1 MRVGGMSQSGTSLQ
15 AAQIL
20 SIWLAQVSN
29 RRSIWQSGYK
39 SHLSMDLSPCQW
51 TFIALNPLLST
62 EGKHLTAWLY
72 VSGKL
77 ISLTKFEEGST
88 SLFNCLFLSSSGN
101 MLGDEDWQNSLSWPL
116 GESMM
121 WMGKRRTS
129 IRTPRQI
136 ILGTV
141 TLLVAHSDLAC
152 LQSWAAAKPQVKL
165 EGTVFLELQPPASR
179 GQLNNKQG
187 NFLWSKES
195 NWGHQCIFLLGF
207 PQCCK
212 CFSNF
217 TFSTVKMWLFVF
229 RAVWRNSNGFVAG
242 VVILTDFFFFL
253 IIYKQLCNY
262 RRVWPENIQSTLHWG
277 CLFKYCLWNVY
288 RKKRGKVFLRA
299 NPAPFHDFFS
309 TYFSFAA

>member
-1 MRVGGMSQSGTSLQ
+1 MRMRVGGMSRSGTSLQ

-20 SIWLAQVSN
+20 RTWLAQVSN
-29 RRSIWQSGYK
+29 RRNIWQSGYK

-62 EGKHLTAWLY
+62 EEKHLTAWLQ

-141 TLLVAHSDLAC
+141 TILVAHSDLAC

-187 NFLWSKES
+187 NYLRSKES
-195 NWGHQCIFLLGF
+195 NWGHQWIFLLGF

-217 TFSTVKMWLFVF
+217 AFSTVKMWLFVF
-229 RAVWRNSNGFVAG
+229 RAVWGNSDGFVAG
-242 VVILTDFFFFL
+242 VVILTDFILFFL
-253 IIYKQLCNY
+253 DYLQAILQLPKGMT
-262 RRVWPENIQSTLHWG
+262 RRCSEHTP
-277 CLFKYCLWNVY
+277 
-288 RKKRGKVFLRA
+288 LRL
-299 NPAPFHDFFS
+299 
-309 TYFSFAA
+309 SF